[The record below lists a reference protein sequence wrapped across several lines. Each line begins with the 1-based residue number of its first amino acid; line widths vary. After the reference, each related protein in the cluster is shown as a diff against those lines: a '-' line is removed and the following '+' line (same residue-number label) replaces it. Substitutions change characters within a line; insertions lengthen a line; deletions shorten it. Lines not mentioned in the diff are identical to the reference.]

1 MYNILSE
8 KELYIMELKT
18 FINSYRTEHNLTM
31 EQFAKSASLSKGY
44 ISMLEKGY
52 NPQTGKKI
60 IPSISALNN
69 IAIAT
74 GTDLDHLLKII
85 DDIEVSLDFP
95 AQDLIISNPQEEQ
108 LIIGYRNLTTANQK
122 ELLAYLDMK
131 LNMQTK

>member
-1 MYNILSE
+1 
-8 KELYIMELKT
+8 MELKT

-74 GTDLDHLLKII
+74 GTDLDNLLKII
-85 DDIEVSLDFP
+85 DDIEVSLDSP

>member
-1 MYNILSE
+1 
-8 KELYIMELKT
+8 MELKT
-18 FINSYRTEHNLTM
+18 FINSYRAEHNLTM

-74 GTDLDHLLKII
+74 GSDLDHLLKII
-85 DDIEVSLDFP
+85 DDIEVSLDSP

>member
-1 MYNILSE
+1 
-8 KELYIMELKT
+8 
-18 FINSYRTEHNLTM
+18 
-31 EQFAKSASLSKGY
+31 
-44 ISMLEKGY
+44 MLEKGY

-60 IPSISALNN
+60 IPSISAVNN

-85 DDIEVSLDFP
+85 DDIEVSLDSP

>member
-1 MYNILSE
+1 
-8 KELYIMELKT
+8 MELKT

-74 GTDLDHLLKII
+74 GTDMDHLLKII
-85 DDIEVSLDFP
+85 DDIEVSLDSP

>member
-1 MYNILSE
+1 
-8 KELYIMELKT
+8 MELKT

-85 DDIEVSLDFP
+85 DDIEVSLDSP
-95 AQDLIISNPQEEQ
+95 AQDMIISNPQEEQ
-108 LIIGYRNLTTANQK
+108 LITGYRKLTEANQQ

>member
-1 MYNILSE
+1 
-8 KELYIMELKT
+8 MELKT

-85 DDIEVSLDFP
+85 DDIEVSLDSS

-122 ELLAYLDMK
+122 RVAGIS
-131 LNMQTK
+131 

>member
-1 MYNILSE
+1 
-8 KELYIMELKT
+8 MELKT

-31 EQFAKSASLSKGY
+31 EQFAKLASLSKGY

-85 DDIEVSLDFP
+85 DDIEVSLDSP
-95 AQDLIISNPQEEQ
+95 AQDMIISNPQEEQ
-108 LIIGYRNLTTANQK
+108 LITGYRKLTESNQK

>member
-1 MYNILSE
+1 
-8 KELYIMELKT
+8 MELKT

-85 DDIEVSLDFP
+85 DDIEVSLDSP
-95 AQDLIISNPQEEQ
+95 AQDLFISNPQEEQ

>member
-1 MYNILSE
+1 
-8 KELYIMELKT
+8 
-18 FINSYRTEHNLTM
+18 
-31 EQFAKSASLSKGY
+31 
-44 ISMLEKGY
+44 MLEKGY

-85 DDIEVSLDFP
+85 DDIEVCLDSP

>member
-1 MYNILSE
+1 
-8 KELYIMELKT
+8 
-18 FINSYRTEHNLTM
+18 M

-74 GTDLDHLLKII
+74 GTDLDNLLKII
-85 DDIEVSLDFP
+85 DDIEVSLDSP

>member
-1 MYNILSE
+1 
-8 KELYIMELKT
+8 MELKT

-85 DDIEVSLDFP
+85 DDIEVSLDSP
-95 AQDLIISNPQEEQ
+95 AQDLIIYNPQEEQ

>member
-1 MYNILSE
+1 MV
-8 KELYIMELKT
+8 LKT

-85 DDIEVSLDFP
+85 DDIEVSLDSP

>member
-1 MYNILSE
+1 
-8 KELYIMELKT
+8 MELKT

-31 EQFAKSASLSKGY
+31 EQFAKSSSLSKGY

-85 DDIEVSLDFP
+85 DDIEVSLDSP

>member
-1 MYNILSE
+1 
-8 KELYIMELKT
+8 MELKT

-85 DDIEVSLDFP
+85 DDIEVSLDSS

-122 ELLAYLDMK
+122 ELLAYIDMK

>member
-1 MYNILSE
+1 
-8 KELYIMELKT
+8 MELKT

-85 DDIEVSLDFP
+85 DDIEVSLDSP
-95 AQDLIISNPQEEQ
+95 AQDLIISNPQESQ

>member
-1 MYNILSE
+1 
-8 KELYIMELKT
+8 MELKT

-85 DDIEVSLDFP
+85 DDIEVSLDSP
-95 AQDLIISNPQEEQ
+95 AQDLTISNPQEEQ

>member
-1 MYNILSE
+1 
-8 KELYIMELKT
+8 MELKT

-31 EQFAKSASLSKGY
+31 EQFAKLASLSKGY

-74 GTDLDHLLKII
+74 GTDLNHLLKII
-85 DDIEVSLDFP
+85 DDIEVSLDSP
-95 AQDLIISNPQEEQ
+95 AQDMIISNPQEAQ
-108 LIIGYRNLTTANQK
+108 LITGYRKLTEANQQ

>member
-1 MYNILSE
+1 
-8 KELYIMELKT
+8 MELKT

-85 DDIEVSLDFP
+85 DDIEVSLDSP

-108 LIIGYRNLTTANQK
+108 LIIGYRNLITANQK

>member
-1 MYNILSE
+1 
-8 KELYIMELKT
+8 MELKT

-31 EQFAKSASLSKGY
+31 EQFAKLASLSKGY

-52 NPQTGKKI
+52 NPQTRKKI

-85 DDIEVSLDFP
+85 DDIEVSLDSP
-95 AQDLIISNPQEEQ
+95 AQDMIISNPQEEQ
-108 LIIGYRNLTTANQK
+108 LIIGYRNLTEDNQK

>member
-1 MYNILSE
+1 
-8 KELYIMELKT
+8 MELKT

-60 IPSISALNN
+60 IPFISALNN

-74 GTDLDHLLKII
+74 GTDMDHLLKII
-85 DDIEVSLDFP
+85 DDIEVSLDSP
-95 AQDLIISNPQEEQ
+95 AQALIISNPQEEQ

>member
-1 MYNILSE
+1 
-8 KELYIMELKT
+8 MELKT

-85 DDIEVSLDFP
+85 DDIEVSLDSP

-131 LNMQTK
+131 LNIQTK

>member
-18 FINSYRTEHNLTM
+18 FINSYRAEHNLTM

-85 DDIEVSLDFP
+85 DDIEVSLDSP

-108 LIIGYRNLTTANQK
+108 LIIGYRNLTEDNQK

>member
-1 MYNILSE
+1 
-8 KELYIMELKT
+8 MELKT

-69 IAIAT
+69 IAIET
-74 GTDLDHLLKII
+74 GTDLDNLLKII
-85 DDIEVSLDFP
+85 DDIEVSLDSP

>member
-1 MYNILSE
+1 
-8 KELYIMELKT
+8 MELKT

-85 DDIEVSLDFP
+85 DDIEVSLDSP

-131 LNMQTK
+131 FNMQTK

>member
-1 MYNILSE
+1 
-8 KELYIMELKT
+8 
-18 FINSYRTEHNLTM
+18 
-31 EQFAKSASLSKGY
+31 
-44 ISMLEKGY
+44 MLEKGY

-60 IPSISALNN
+60 ILSISALNN

-85 DDIEVSLDFP
+85 DDIEVSLDSP

>member
-1 MYNILSE
+1 
-8 KELYIMELKT
+8 MELKT

-85 DDIEVSLDFP
+85 FDIVVYLDSP

>member
-1 MYNILSE
+1 
-8 KELYIMELKT
+8 MELKT
-18 FINSYRTEHNLTM
+18 FINSYRTEHNLTL

-85 DDIEVSLDFP
+85 DDIEVSLDSP

>member
-31 EQFAKSASLSKGY
+31 EQFAKLASLSKGY

-85 DDIEVSLDFP
+85 DDIEVSLDSP

>member
-1 MYNILSE
+1 
-8 KELYIMELKT
+8 MELKT

-74 GTDLDHLLKII
+74 GNDLDHLLKII
-85 DDIEVSLDFP
+85 DDIEVSLDST

>member
-1 MYNILSE
+1 
-8 KELYIMELKT
+8 MELKT

-31 EQFAKSASLSKGY
+31 EQFAKLASLSKGY

-52 NPQTGKKI
+52 NPQTRKKI

-85 DDIEVSLDFP
+85 DDIEVSLDSP
-95 AQDLIISNPQEEQ
+95 AQDMIISNPQEEQ
-108 LIIGYRNLTTANQK
+108 LIIGFRKLTEANQE

>member
-1 MYNILSE
+1 
-8 KELYIMELKT
+8 MELKT

-85 DDIEVSLDFP
+85 DDIEVSLDSP
-95 AQDLIISNPQEEQ
+95 AQDLSISNPQEEQ

>member
-1 MYNILSE
+1 
-8 KELYIMELKT
+8 MELKT

-74 GTDLDHLLKII
+74 GTDMDHLLKII
-85 DDIEVSLDFP
+85 DDIEVSLDSP
-95 AQDLIISNPQEEQ
+95 AQALIISNPQEEQ

>member
-1 MYNILSE
+1 
-8 KELYIMELKT
+8 MELKT

-85 DDIEVSLDFP
+85 DDIEVSLDSP

-108 LIIGYRNLTTANQK
+108 LIIGYRNLTTSNQK

>member
-52 NPQTGKKI
+52 NPQTGKNI

-85 DDIEVSLDFP
+85 DDIEVSLDSP
-95 AQDLIISNPQEEQ
+95 AQDLIISNPQEAQ

>member
-1 MYNILSE
+1 
-8 KELYIMELKT
+8 MELKT

-31 EQFAKSASLSKGY
+31 EQFARSASLSKGY

-85 DDIEVSLDFP
+85 DDIEVSLDSP

>member
-1 MYNILSE
+1 
-8 KELYIMELKT
+8 MELKT

-85 DDIEVSLDFP
+85 DDIEVSLDSP

-131 LNMQTK
+131 LNMQIK